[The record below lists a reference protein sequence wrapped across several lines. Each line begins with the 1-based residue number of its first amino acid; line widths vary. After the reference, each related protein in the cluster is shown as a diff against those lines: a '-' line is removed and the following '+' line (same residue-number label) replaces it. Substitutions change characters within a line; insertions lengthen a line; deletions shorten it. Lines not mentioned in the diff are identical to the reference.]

1 MKIYGL
7 SVNHGAEPLGVPP
20 GELLFSFFADC
31 EGEFLCEVCD
41 GTGRVLASRT
51 VPLSSAPGV
60 DFPGFSAR
68 PARRYVFR
76 VSSGGAFSELP
87 FETAAEPDFIF
98 ISPDDDSLR
107 SPEIVRRFTLSA
119 EDCRGLRLAVTGLGL
134 YRAYIGSRR
143 VGDCYLTPG
152 FNDYG
157 GYLRYDTYD
166 ISGLVAPGE
175 NILSVR
181 LGNGWYSGR
190 FGIDKPPERGGGV
203 FGTGYLC
210 AYKIYRADTGR
221 VLFSP
226 DGSECARECGCLEN
240 SIYDGEVWDFTAE
253 RRSSPCHVVS
263 PGYNTVPFFGA
274 HIREV
279 ATLRATEIISPAG
292 ERILDFGQNTA
303 GIVRFRAHLP
313 RGRRVT
319 VSHGEIL
326 QNGCFYRD
334 NLRTARA
341 QAIYISDG
349 EERVYEP
356 EFSYFGF
363 RYIKL
368 EGADEVPA
376 SAFSLAVLSSDIPRV
391 SFIRTSSADINRLC
405 ENVSW
410 GQRSNFLDIPTD
422 CPQRDER
429 LGWTADAQVFA
440 ATACYNSDTF
450 RFYDKYLRDLRYDQ
464 TEYYS
469 GDFPMYSPSLRGE
482 AGAGGAV
489 WADCGVILPDVL
501 YRFYG
506 DKAAL
511 RRHYPMMR
519 EYAELLLSRDRSEG
533 GRGLITA
540 HFTFGDWLAGDGVS
554 PQAMAGGTDTG
565 FISSV
570 YYYNALSTVARC
582 AAILSETDDAE
593 GYSREAGRVR
603 AAILSEYF
611 TASGRLSADT
621 QTAYAIALRYG
632 VYRDREAAVS
642 GLRSRLRRD
651 LYKIKTGFCGT
662 PHILPVL
669 YEVGLSRDA
678 FRMLFSEECPGWLY
692 ALRLGAT
699 TVWERWNS
707 VLPDGK
713 ISGTAMNSL
722 NHYAYGSVCEAIYGY
737 VAGLRPLSPGWR
749 RAVLE
754 PHPDYRLL
762 SAAFSYR
769 SPLGVYSAEWKISGG
784 VMSVSVTVPP
794 CGSLLL
800 RLPGVADEELPAGEH
815 GRSVPAPADV
825 LRPFSLDTPNIDILA
840 DPRARECMKT
850 ILPRAYGIVSG
861 ENPEFLSEDGHFI
874 LSLPMFGVSRYDG
887 EKYGRALRDITFGM

>member
-20 GELLFSFFADC
+20 GELLFSFLADSD
-31 EGEFLCEVCD
+31 GEFLCEVCGGD
-41 GTGRVLASRT
+41 GAVIASRT

-60 DFPGFSAR
+60 DYPGFSAL
-68 PARRYVFR
+68 AMRRYIFR
-76 VSSGGAFSELP
+76 VSSGGASSELA
-87 FETAAEPDFIF
+87 FETAAEPDFTF
-98 ISPDDDSLR
+98 VAPDDASLH

-119 EDCRGLRLAVTGLGL
+119 GDCRGLRLAVTGLGL

-166 ISGLVAPGE
+166 ISGLVTSRE
-175 NILSVR
+175 NVLSVH
-181 LGNGWYSGR
+181 LGDGWYSGR
-190 FGIDKPPERGGGV
+190 FGIDKPPERGCEV

-210 AYKIYRADTGR
+210 AYKIYNIDTGR
-221 VLFSP
+221 VLFSA

-240 SIYDGEVWDFTAE
+240 SIYDGEMWDFTAP
-253 RRSSPCHVVS
+253 RRRSPCHIVS

-279 ATLRATEIISPAG
+279 GTLHPAEIISPRG
-292 ERILDFGQNTA
+292 ERILDFGQNAT
-303 GIVRFRAHLP
+303 GVVRFRARLP
-313 RGRRVT
+313 RGRRV
-319 VSHGEIL
+319 VISHGEIL
-326 QNGCFYRD
+326 QDGCFYRD
-334 NLRTARA
+334 NLRSARA
-341 QAIYISDG
+341 QAVYVSDG

-368 EGADEVPA
+368 EGADDLPA
-376 SAFSLAVLSSDIPRV
+376 SAFSFAVLSSDIPRV
-391 SFIRTSSADINRLC
+391 SFIRTSSENINRLC
-405 ENVSW
+405 ENVLW

-440 ATACYNSDTF
+440 ATACYNSDAF

-506 DKAAL
+506 DARSL
-511 RRHYPMMR
+511 RRYYPMMR
-519 EYAELLLSRDRSEG
+519 EYAEVLLSRERSEG
-533 GRGLITA
+533 GRGLITR

-570 YYYNALSTVARC
+570 YFYNSLATVARC
-582 AAILSETDDAE
+582 AGEISEVCDAE
-593 GYSREAGRVR
+593 RYSREAGRVR
-603 AAILSEYF
+603 DAILSEYF
-611 TASGRLSADT
+611 TPSGRLSVDT

-632 VYRDREAAVS
+632 VYRDREAVVS

-662 PHILPVL
+662 PHLLPVL
-669 YEVGLSRDA
+669 LEVGLARDA
-678 FRMLFSEECPGWLY
+678 YRMLFSEECPGWLY
-692 ALRLGAT
+692 ALCLGAT

-713 ISGTAMNSL
+713 VSGTAMNSL

-737 VAGLRPLSPGWR
+737 IAGLRQISPGWR
-749 RAVLE
+749 RAVFE

-762 SAAFSYR
+762 SAAFSFR
-769 SPLGVYSAEWKISGG
+769 SPIGEYSAEWKISGG
-784 VMSVSVTVPP
+784 VMSVSATVPP
-794 CGSLLL
+794 CGSLVL
-800 RLPGVADEELPAGEH
+800 RLPGVEGEELSAGEH
-815 GRSVPAPADV
+815 SRSIPAPAYV
-825 LRPFSLDTPNIDILA
+825 IRPFSLDTPNIDILA
-840 DPRARECMKT
+840 DPRARECMKN
-850 ILPRAYGIVSG
+850 ILPQAYGIVSG
-861 ENPEFLSEDGHFI
+861 ENPEFLAEDGHFL
-874 LSLPMFGVSRYDG
+874 LSLPMFGVSRADG
-887 EKYGRALRDITFGM
+887 EKYGRALREITFGM